1 MRKLFPVLLVMS
13 IIMTAVAPAMAQE
26 DSEWRVRRVSDSSYG
41 PELGLSRPGVGTSE
55 NEVATMVGHSLRFQ
69 TADGEATLT
78 GGCQQA
84 VLLPDTY
91 ARNAGGQDFGFV
103 VWELNPAV
111 TEAMNEIAVLS
122 WELAK
127 QQVAMEDCE
136 DLTDTELLD
145 HVWVVSQDPND
156 CEDLTDTELL
166 DHVWVV
172 SQDPNNA
179 RLVVLTPWPEFRRP
193 TGENH
198 TLMVAPG
205 DTVFSRHVGLGASD
219 NNLCDNGN
227 CLLVES
233 PVWGWAG
240 GGVVNYWEDE
250 VPDTVRPIL
259 QARINRVV
267 SSLDS

>member
-145 HVWVVSQDPND
+145 HVWVVSQDPN
-156 CEDLTDTELL
+156 
-166 DHVWVV
+166 
-172 SQDPNNA
+172 SA
-179 RLVVLTPWPEFRRP
+179 RLVVLTPWPEFRRS

>member
-145 HVWVVSQDPND
+145 HVWVVSQDPN
-156 CEDLTDTELL
+156 
-166 DHVWVV
+166 
-172 SQDPNNA
+172 NA